1 MFVFLFKH
9 IVINIEKGTLLI
21 FSYGWGRG
29 SEWRG
34 ADNIYQLV
42 GYGLILGGM
51 SIIMEGGVCWGIL
64 FSGGML
70 V

>member
-1 MFVFLFKH
+1 MAF
-9 IVINIEKGTLLI
+9 I
-21 FSYGWGRG
+21 R
-29 SEWRG
+29 

-42 GYGLILGGM
+42 GCGLILGGM